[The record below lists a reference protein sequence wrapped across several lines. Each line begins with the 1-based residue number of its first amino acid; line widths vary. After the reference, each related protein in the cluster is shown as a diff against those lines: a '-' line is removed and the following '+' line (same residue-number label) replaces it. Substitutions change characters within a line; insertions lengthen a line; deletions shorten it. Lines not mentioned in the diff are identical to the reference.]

1 MLMLWYT
8 GRRILQMIP
17 VFFGATFLI
26 YFMVFSLPGDPIA
39 ALYGDRPPAPEVIEQ
54 IRAQYNL
61 DQPFIVQ
68 YLLYIGGLFQGDF
81 GTTYSGRPV
90 ADVMA
95 QAFPIT
101 LRLAMLALFFEA
113 VAGIT
118 IGLIA
123 GLRKGKIF
131 DASALVVSLL
141 LISVPTFVVGFVLQY
156 VFGVQLGWARTTV
169 SGDAPFNELI
179 LPAIVLASVSFAY
192 IVRLTRASVADNLN
206 ADFVRTA
213 TAKGLSRN
221 RVVRVHVLRNSLV
234 PVVTFLGVDLGALM
248 VGAIVTEGIF
258 NINGVGGTVYRAVQL
273 GESPTVVSFVAM
285 MVIIFVVANLLVDL
299 LYALLDP
306 RIRYAK

>member
-1 MLMLWYT
+1 MLWYT
-8 GRRILQMIP
+8 GKRILQMIP

-39 ALYGDRPPAPEVIEQ
+39 ALFGDRQPAPGVIEQ

-61 DQPFIVQ
+61 DKPFIVQ
-68 YLLYIGGLFQGDF
+68 YLLYIGGLFQGDL
-81 GTTYSGRPV
+81 GTTFSGRPV

-95 QAFPIT
+95 EAFPIT
-101 LRLAMLALFFEA
+101 LRLATLALLFEA

-118 IGLIA
+118 VGLVA
-123 GLRKGKIF
+123 GLRKGKLF

-141 LISVPTFVVGFVLQY
+141 LISVPTFVIGFVLQL

-169 SGDAPFNELI
+169 SGDAPYSELI

-192 IVRLTRASVADNLN
+192 IVRLTRASVSDNLN

-221 RVVRVHVLRNSLV
+221 RVVTVHVLRNSLV
-234 PVVTFLGVDLGALM
+234 PVVTFLGVDLGSLM

-258 NINGVGGTVYRAVQL
+258 NINGVGGTVYRAIIL
-273 GESPTVVSFVAM
+273 GEGPTVVSFIAV
-285 MVIIFVVANLLVDL
+285 MVIIFVVANLFVDL
-299 LYALLDP
+299 LYAALDP

>member
-1 MLMLWYT
+1 MLWYT
-8 GRRILQMIP
+8 GKRILQMLP

-39 ALYGDRPPAPEVIEQ
+39 ALYGDRPPAPNVIEAV
-54 IRAQYNL
+54 RAQYNL
-61 DQPFIVQ
+61 DKPFIVQ
-68 YLLYIGGLFQGDF
+68 YLMYIGGLFQGDL

-95 QAFPIT
+95 DAFPIT
-101 LRLAMLALFFEA
+101 LRLATLALFFEA
-113 VAGIT
+113 VFGVL

-123 GLRKGKIF
+123 GLRKGKWF

-141 LISVPTFVVGFVLQY
+141 LISVPTFVIGFVLQF

-169 SGDAPFNELI
+169 SGDAPYSELI

-192 IVRLTRASVADNLN
+192 IVRLTRASVSDNLN

-213 TAKGLSRN
+213 TAKGLSRR
-221 RVVRVHVLRNSLV
+221 RVVTVHVLRNSLV
-234 PVVTFLGVDLGALM
+234 PVVTFLGVDLGSLM

-258 NINGVGGTVYRAVQL
+258 NINGVGGTVYRAVKL
-273 GESPTVVSFVAM
+273 GEGPTVVSFIAV

>member
-1 MLMLWYT
+1 MLWYT

-90 ADVMA
+90 SEVMA

-169 SGDAPFNELI
+169 SGDAPFNELV

>member
-1 MLMLWYT
+1 MLWYT
-8 GRRILQMIP
+8 GKRILQMIP

-39 ALYGDRPPAPEVIEQ
+39 ALFGDRPPAPSVIAQ
-54 IRAQYNL
+54 IRAEYNL
-61 DQPFIVQ
+61 DKPFIVQ
-68 YLLYIGGLFQGDF
+68 YFLYIAGLFQGDL

-95 QAFPIT
+95 AAFPVT
-101 LRLAMLALFFEA
+101 ARLALLALFFEA

-123 GLRKGKIF
+123 GLRKGKLF
-131 DASALVVSLL
+131 DTSALVVSLL
-141 LISVPTFVVGFVLQY
+141 LISVPTFVIGFVAQY
-156 VFGVQLGWARTTV
+156 VFGVQLGWVSPTV
-169 SGDAPFNELI
+169 SGDAPWSELV
-179 LPAIVLASVSFAY
+179 LPALVLASVSFAY
-192 IVRLTRASVADNLN
+192 IVRLTRASVADNLS

-213 TAKGLSRN
+213 TAKGLSRP
-221 RVVRVHVLRNSLV
+221 RVVTVHVLRNSLV
-234 PVVTFLGVDLGALM
+234 PVVTYLGVDLGALM

-258 NINGVGGTVYRAVQL
+258 NINGVGGTVYRAITL
-273 GESPTVVSFVAM
+273 GEGPTVVSFIAV

-299 LYALLDP
+299 LYAALDP

>member
-1 MLMLWYT
+1 MLWYT

-61 DQPFIVQ
+61 DKPFIVQ

-90 ADVMA
+90 SEVMA
-95 QAFPIT
+95 EAFPIT

-169 SGDAPFNELI
+169 SGDAPFNELV

-273 GESPTVVSFVAM
+273 GEGPTVVSFVAM

>member
-1 MLMLWYT
+1 
-8 GRRILQMIP
+8 
-17 VFFGATFLI
+17 
-26 YFMVFSLPGDPIA
+26 MVFSLPGDPIA
-39 ALYGDRPPAPEVIEQ
+39 ALYGDRPPAPNVIEAV
-54 IRAQYNL
+54 RAEYNL
-61 DQPFIVQ
+61 DKPFIVQ
-68 YLLYIGGLFQGDF
+68 YLMYIGGLFQGDL

-95 QAFPIT
+95 SAFPIT
-101 LRLAMLALFFEA
+101 LRLATLALFFEA
-113 VAGIT
+113 VAGIAV
-118 IGLIA
+118 GLIA
-123 GLRKGKIF
+123 GLRKGKFF

-141 LISVPTFVVGFVLQY
+141 LISVPTFVIGFVLQL

-169 SGDAPFNELI
+169 SGDAPYSELV

-213 TAKGLSRN
+213 TAKGLSRR
-221 RVVRVHVLRNSLV
+221 RVVQVHVLRNSLV
-234 PVVTFLGVDLGALM
+234 PVITFLGVDLGSLM

-258 NINGVGGTVYRAVQL
+258 NINGVGGTVYRAVKL
-273 GESPTVVSFVAM
+273 GEGPTVVSFIAV

>member
-1 MLMLWYT
+1 MLWYT
-8 GRRILQMIP
+8 GKRILQMIP

-39 ALYGDRPPAPEVIEQ
+39 ALYGDRPPAPNVIEAV
-54 IRAQYNL
+54 RAQYNL
-61 DQPFIVQ
+61 DKPFIVQ
-68 YLLYIGGLFQGDF
+68 YLMYIGGLFQGDL

-90 ADVMA
+90 SEVMA
-95 QAFPIT
+95 SAFPIT
-101 LRLAMLALFFEA
+101 LRLATLALFFEA

-118 IGLIA
+118 VGLIA
-123 GLRKGKIF
+123 GLRKGKFF

-141 LISVPTFVVGFVLQY
+141 LISVPTFVIGFVLQL

-169 SGDAPFNELI
+169 SGDAPYSELV

-213 TAKGLSRN
+213 TAKGLSRR
-221 RVVRVHVLRNSLV
+221 RVVQVHVLRNSLV
-234 PVVTFLGVDLGALM
+234 PVITFLGVDLGSLM

-258 NINGVGGTVYRAVQL
+258 NINGVGGTVYRAVKL
-273 GESPTVVSFVAM
+273 GEGPTVVSFIAV

>member
-1 MLMLWYT
+1 MLWYT
-8 GRRILQMIP
+8 GKRILQTIP

-39 ALYGDRPPAPEVIEQ
+39 ALYGDRPPAPGVIEI
-54 IRAQYNL
+54 IREQYNL
-61 DQPFIVQ
+61 DKPFIVQ
-68 YLLYIGGLFQGDF
+68 YFLYIVGLFQGDF

-90 ADVMA
+90 SDVMA
-95 QAFPIT
+95 DAFPIT
-101 LRLAMLALFFEA
+101 ARLAILALLFESI
-113 VAGIT
+113 AGIL

-123 GLRKGKIF
+123 GLRKGKLF

-141 LISVPTFVVGFVLQY
+141 LISVPTFVIGFVLQL

-169 SGDAPFNELI
+169 SGDAPWSELV

-192 IVRLTRASVADNLN
+192 IVRLTRASVSDNLS

-221 RVVRVHVLRNSLV
+221 RVVRVHVLRNSLI
-234 PVVTFLGVDLGALM
+234 PVITFLGLDLGSLM

-258 NINGVGGTVYRAVQL
+258 NINGVGGTVFRAIRL
-273 GESPTVVSFVAM
+273 GEGPTVVSFIAV
-285 MVIIFVVANLLVDL
+285 MVVIFVIANLLVDL